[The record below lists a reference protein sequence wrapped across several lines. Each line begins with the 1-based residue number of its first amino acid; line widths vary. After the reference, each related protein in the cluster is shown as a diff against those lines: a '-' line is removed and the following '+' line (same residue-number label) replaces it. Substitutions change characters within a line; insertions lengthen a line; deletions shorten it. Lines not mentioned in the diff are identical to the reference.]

1 MQFNFITSIMLCLF
15 NLSTPR
21 SNPTNYLYRLL
32 PSLLVADVVSLSST
46 RSFCTVHIIT
56 DTISFGTQYNP
67 EMNSHPFLNDDFP
80 YDFGAPVKPEPDP
93 FIGPVGNG
101 GGLPEEVFD
110 TDEKPLPSPP
120 SPPFCMPDW
129 KPGPLLNALAPFIVP
144 FAPPNGGGLP
154 PKVLDFGNGIPG
166 VSPGPPPSPP
176 PCMLPKP
183 VDPFIG
189 PVGNGGELVV
199 PEEAFDTDDKP
210 PPPFWPN
217 GILVEERPGP
227 PPPSP
232 PPCMLPNPLDPFAP
246 NFDADGIVL
255 PPPPFWP
262 NGIPVGD
269 PDFTT

>member
-1 MQFNFITSIMLCLF
+1 MLCLF

-67 EMNSHPFLNDDFP
+67 EINSHPFLNDDFP

-110 TDEKPLPSPP
+110 TDEKPLPPP
-120 SPPFCMPDW
+120 SPPPFCMPDW
-129 KPGPLLNALAPFIVP
+129 NALAPFIVP
-144 FAPPNGGGLP
+144 LAPPNGGGLP
-154 PKVLDFGNGIPG
+154 PKVLDFGIGIPG
-166 VSPGPPPSPP
+166 VNPGPPPSPP
-176 PCMLPKP
+176 PCMPPNP

-189 PVGNGGELVV
+189 PVGNCGELVV

-227 PPPSP
+227 LPPS
-232 PPCMLPNPLDPFAP
+232 
-246 NFDADGIVL
+246 
-255 PPPPFWP
+255 PPFWP
-262 NGIPVGD
+262 NEKPVGVGD
-269 PDFTT
+269 PDVTT